1 MVETDRLTMGENP
14 ETENNS
20 TEFVYEEYKKR
31 SNTGDDVYV
40 RIRNDADEKTVV
52 PTAILFGWLGSK
64 PKHVSKYANL
74 YENMGYNVI
83 YTTAPASV
91 TFPLAPRIV
100 TKYVLSVLRIIAS
113 DRRLLRGGL
122 VFHMFSNGG
131 AMCAPFLARLL
142 MGNFEHVVHSDDKV
156 IIKTVRDVI
165 SGIVFDSGPV
175 NLRNDLGADAIC
187 HSLGITNY
195 VLRLL
200 VWMLFT
206 LVCFLQQ
213 VFIVDLRKEFWDAIN
228 AAEYF
233 CPEVYIY
240 SRVDKVLDVTALE
253 TLIERRKQTGHDVR
267 TFAVEEGGHVRIL
280 SLHPHHYSETLKQL
294 NDDGLNTWRTN
305 HQLPAWSVKIPAL
318 SQE

>member
-1 MVETDRLTMGENP
+1 MVETDELTMGENA
-14 ETENNS
+14 ETENN
-20 TEFVYEEYKKR
+20 TESVYEEYKKR
-31 SNTGDDVYV
+31 SNTGDDVHV
-40 RIRNDADEKTVV
+40 RIRKDSDEKTTV

-74 YENMGYNVI
+74 YEKMGYNVM

-100 TKYVLSVLRIIAS
+100 TKYVLSVLRVVAS

-122 VFHMFSNGG
+122 IFHMFSNGG

-156 IIKTVRDVI
+156 IVKTVRDGI

-187 HSLGITNY
+187 NSLGITNY
-195 VLRLL
+195 FLRLF

-213 VFIVDLRKEFWDAIN
+213 VFVVNLPKEFWDGIT

-253 TLIERRKQTGHDVR
+253 SLIERRKQTGHNVR
-267 TFAVEEGGHVRIL
+267 TLVVNDGEHVRIL
-280 SLHPHHYSETLKQL
+280 SSHPDRYSEILKQL
-294 NDDGLNTWRTN
+294 NDDGLNAWRTN
-305 HQLPAWSVKIPAL
+305 RQLPTWSVPIPAL
-318 SQE
+318 PQQ